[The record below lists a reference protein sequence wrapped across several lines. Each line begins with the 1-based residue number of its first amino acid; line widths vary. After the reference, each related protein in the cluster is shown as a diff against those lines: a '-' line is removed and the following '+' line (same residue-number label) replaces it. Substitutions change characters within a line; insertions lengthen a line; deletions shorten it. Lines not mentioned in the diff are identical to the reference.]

1 MSEIK
6 VGTVTLEYTML
17 VKQYCTENTKYT
29 FKEPVELAPGKYSVF
44 IDGNMVRFEKTA
56 DFITEED
63 KMLANLLE
71 RSEHQ

>member
-1 MSEIK
+1 MSETK

-17 VKQYCTENTKYT
+17 VKQYKTPTYTYT
-29 FKEPVELAPGKYSVF
+29 FKKPVELAPGKYSVF

>member
-1 MSEIK
+1 MSETK

-17 VKQYCTENTKYT
+17 VKQYKMATHTYT

>member
-1 MSEIK
+1 MIETK
-6 VGTVTLEYTML
+6 VGTVTLEFTML
-17 VKQYCTENTKYT
+17 VKQYKTPTYTYT
-29 FKEPVELAPGKYSVF
+29 FKKPVELAPGKYSVF

-71 RSEHQ
+71 RSELQ